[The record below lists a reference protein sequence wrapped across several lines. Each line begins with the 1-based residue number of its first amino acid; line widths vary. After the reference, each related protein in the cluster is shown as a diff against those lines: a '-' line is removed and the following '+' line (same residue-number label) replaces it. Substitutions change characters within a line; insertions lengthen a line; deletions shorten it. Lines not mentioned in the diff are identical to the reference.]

1 MAITTSLDSNNTAAT
16 TTTTYTQ
23 PAAAAPQA
31 APHQPSGGFSA
42 ARRYAAPPV
51 FGLPSQLNNF
61 GTGGDVFEKIFA
73 KIAENIKKINE
84 EKRDSGRL
92 FAVKMLKN
100 NTGMNYSAIVI
111 IRQLG
116 GVTAAHTLM
125 IEKTGAYPNRLV
137 ETIGGVQY
145 DLVRTPA
152 EAMDEDFARQIQNTA
167 SVATGVPA
175 DSICLVDSVLVPNE
189 FDVENENAIVGLL
202 SNSLNAVYVET
213 EHLVNDFRGKN
224 ITELIADMRNGKFYV
239 SLSFNSDDSSYFDAT
254 GMPVRQDVCVSLSYR
269 TNSQPNRRSINQG
282 EDQVE
287 ICRTYGYMDFE
298 FMPSRPMNGM
308 MQTQKFVSN
317 FIITDVDSPTLA
329 LTPDLM
335 MLGVASVASLN
346 QDMAW
351 TQAFRP
357 TPARKNEIDFND
369 IGALNIEGNLTNDP
383 TGYGRKYDTKSKT
396 VQAGELITFLTAMC
410 YPDMMVSIDLPKA
423 GPKTWA
429 TSIFQYINFLNA
441 EKAYLRMNDFLI
453 NATNGAYVPPNAPM
467 FTGTT
472 NKIHGGFYK
481 TKDGVRDIR
490 HLSSYLAVANF
501 VAETSQAPA
510 MLTQY
515 TNTLYQASV
524 PSDLRASQRR
534 KFIDDMSGQSAVYK
548 QMFDR
553 VTFSRDTLRNWIS
566 ALTSVGCSPIF
577 SNMSGGNDMFIRRA
591 TADFGGA
598 MLGQDIRFMGT
609 TANPFNSWNTQTG
622 YTRQW

>member
-1 MAITTSLDSNNTAAT
+1 MAITSNLTSNTAAASQEAT
-16 TTTTYTQ
+16 T
-23 PAAAAPQA
+23 AQA
-31 APHQPSGGFSA
+31 APHQTPYQPQAGFTGNA
-42 ARRYAAPPV
+42 ARRYTAPPV
-51 FGLPSQLNNF
+51 FGLPSQLNSF
-61 GTGGDVFEKIFA
+61 GTGGDAYEKIFL
-73 KIAENIKKINE
+73 KIAENIKKIND
-84 EKRDSGRL
+84 EKKDSGKL

-111 IRQLG
+111 VRQLG
-116 GVTAAHTLM
+116 GVTAAHTMM
-125 IEKTGAYPNRLV
+125 IEKTGAYPNRLT

-152 EAMDEDFARQIQNTA
+152 EAMDEDFARQIQNTVSA
-167 SVATGVPA
+167 ATGIPA
-175 DSICLVDSVLVPNE
+175 DAVCLVDSVLVPNE
-189 FDVENENAIVGLL
+189 FDAENENAVIGLL

-224 ITELIADMRNGKFYV
+224 ITELISDMRNGKFYV
-239 SLSFNSDDSSYFDAT
+239 SLAFNSDDASYFDST
-254 GMPVRQDVCVSLSYR
+254 GMPIRQDVCVSLSYR
-269 TNSQPNRRSINQG
+269 TNSQPNRRSVNQG

-298 FMPSRPMNGM
+298 FVPSRPMNGM
-308 MQTQKFVSN
+308 VPTQKFVSN

-329 LTPDLM
+329 LTPDIL

-410 YPDMMVSIDLPKA
+410 HPDMMVSIDLPKA

-429 TSIFQYINFLNA
+429 TSVFQYIHFLNA
-441 EKAYLRMNDFLI
+441 EKAYQRMNDFLI
-453 NATNGAYVPPNAPM
+453 NATNGSYMPPAAPM
-467 FTGTT
+467 FLTVS

-490 HLSSYLAVANF
+490 HLSSYLAFANF

-515 TNTLYQASV
+515 TNSLYMAGT

-534 KFIDDMSGQSAVYK
+534 KFIDDMSGQTAVYK
-548 QMFDR
+548 QMYDR
-553 VTFSRDTLRNWIS
+553 VTFNRDTLRNWIT
-566 ALTSVGCSPIF
+566 ALSSVGCSPIF
-577 SNMSGGNDMFIRRA
+577 SNMGGGNDMFIRRA

-598 MLGQDIRFMGT
+598 MLGQDIRFMG
-609 TANPFNSWNTQTG
+609 ASVNPFNSWNNQFG
-622 YTRQW
+622 YTRTW